1 MTAPA
6 VGTPAPTR
14 SGARR
19 GVGTAVVLVAV
30 LLVWEAAARALSGAY
45 VLAAPSEIAVTMWTD
60 ADLLWRALLTT
71 GRAALI
77 GFVLGNLAAVLLAT
91 LAVLAP
97 FTERVITVVALV
109 VFCLPLVATG
119 PVLRVVFGPGDGPQI
134 VLAALAVYY
143 TTMIPLLALGVP
155 GDVITGVMLGAFMIQ
170 GLTPGPLLFQTNIHE
185 VYMLLIGMLVSSV
198 LLFFAGK
205 ATMRMFAKVSHIP
218 QTLLT
223 PLVLLLCIFGI
234 YSIASSPKAHPD
246 EVHLTIAVVRYRSHG
261 SNREGVCSTYTA
273 DRVSEGETMPV
284 YVHFSRTFKLP
295 EDGDTPIIMVGP
307 GTGIAPFRAFVEE
320 RAAIGAT
327 GKSWLFFG
335 DQHRATDYLYGDEWE
350 RCLTEGRLSR
360 IELAFSR
367 DQAEK
372 VYVQHLMLEQSAEL
386 YSWLSD
392 GAVFYVC
399 GDASRM
405 AKDVHEALIS
415 IAEKEGGKSREDA
428 EAWVKQ
434 LKADKQYLRD
444 VY

>member
-1 MTAPA
+1 MSDENTNSPDSATTVVYDKKNPFPS
-6 VGTPAPTR
+6 TLK
-14 SGARR
+14 RR
-19 GVGTAVVLVAV
+19 V
-30 LLVWEAAARALSGAY
+30 LLNKDGSAKETIHLEMCLAGSGLEYLPGDSLAIIPANSAQVVEQVIEAGGFDAGEMVELKSGTTKPLGEAFATDLDITGITKNILKKY
-45 VLAAPSEIAVTMWTD
+45 NAFAQSEKLESLLDPENKAELDDYLWGREVIDLLTDFPVPGLAATD
-60 ADLLWRALLTT
+60 
-71 GRAALI
+71 
-77 GFVLGNLAAVLLAT
+77 FCST
-91 LAVLAP
+91 L
-97 FTERVITVVALV
+97 RKQ
-109 VFCLPLVATG
+109 LPRL
-119 PVLRVVFGPGDGPQI
+119 
-134 VLAALAVYY
+134 
-143 TTMIPLLALGVP
+143 
-155 GDVITGVMLGAFMIQ
+155 
-170 GLTPGPLLFQTNIHE
+170 
-185 VYMLLIGMLVSSV
+185 
-198 LLFFAGK
+198 
-205 ATMRMFAKVSHIP
+205 
-218 QTLLT
+218 
-223 PLVLLLCIFGI
+223 
-234 YSIASSPKAHPD
+234 YSIASSPKAHLD

-335 DQHRATDYLYGDEWE
+335 DQHRATDYLYGDEWD
-350 RCLTEGRLSR
+350 RYLAEGRLSR
-360 IELAFSR
+360 IDLAFSR

-372 VYVQHLMLEQSAEL
+372 VYVQHLMLEHSAEL

-415 IAEKEGGKSREDA
+415 IAEKAGGKSREDA
-428 EAWVKQ
+428 EVWVKQ
-434 LKADKQYLRD
+434 LQTEKRYLRD

>member
-1 MTAPA
+1 MTDDNTNHSAGVVYDKKNPFPS
-6 VGTPAPTR
+6 TLK
-14 SGARR
+14 RR
-19 GVGTAVVLVAV
+19 V
-30 LLVWEAAARALSGAY
+30 LLNKEGSAKETLHLELCLAGSGLEYLPGDSLAIVPTISPEVVGQVIEAGGFDTSETVELKGGSTKPLGEAFASDLDITGITKNILKKYNSFAHSEKLESLLDPENKAALDDYLWGREVIDLLTDFPVPGLAAADFCS
-45 VLAAPSEIAVTMWTD
+45 
-60 ADLLWRALLTT
+60 
-71 GRAALI
+71 
-77 GFVLGNLAAVLLAT
+77 T
-91 LAVLAP
+91 L
-97 FTERVITVVALV
+97 RKQ
-109 VFCLPLVATG
+109 LPRL
-119 PVLRVVFGPGDGPQI
+119 
-134 VLAALAVYY
+134 
-143 TTMIPLLALGVP
+143 
-155 GDVITGVMLGAFMIQ
+155 
-170 GLTPGPLLFQTNIHE
+170 
-185 VYMLLIGMLVSSV
+185 
-198 LLFFAGK
+198 
-205 ATMRMFAKVSHIP
+205 
-218 QTLLT
+218 
-223 PLVLLLCIFGI
+223 

-246 EVHLTIAVVRYRSHG
+246 EVHLTNAVVRYRSHG

-415 IAEKEGGKSREDA
+415 IAEKEGGKSRADA
-428 EAWVKQ
+428 EVWVKQ
-434 LKADKQYLRD
+434 LQTDKRYLRD